1 MPSINIEDNSWK
13 ISFRASLDY
22 EASVESEAF
31 RAEFSLLKFSLL
43 TDFLIPF
50 SKKKIKPTSSAMQS
64 DTENIKINKKKGNTS
79 DYWIFLQQYTI
90 NIVGSVLD
98 LKLYEDAINSS
109 LYFKIKSFLESF
121 ITGNNNTIKSS
132 DYERLRDPKKNIN
145 KGHTSGILS
154 IKFDEILLSKNNE
167 KQPFCVFMSA
177 SFVLHKIQQKIKDNK
192 ENYDTDKFSNRES
205 MSHFF
210 GENFDFNCNQ
220 VQLYM
225 NTNDDN
231 VITISEVSLLYV
243 HSKGEK
249 LNPKKHD
256 NNGNNGK
263 NLLHVG
269 LQNSVNIS
277 CKKVDVDITEIFLDL
292 FLEKTSLRTV
302 KYFRNIHIYFFA
314 RNIHRILQTD
324 MQKIFSVIA
333 IIIVFFWI

>member
-1 MPSINIEDNSWK
+1 
-13 ISFRASLDY
+13 
-22 EASVESEAF
+22 
-31 RAEFSLLKFSLL
+31 
-43 TDFLIPF
+43 
-50 SKKKIKPTSSAMQS
+50 
-64 DTENIKINKKKGNTS
+64 
-79 DYWIFLQQYTI
+79 
-90 NIVGSVLD
+90 
-98 LKLYEDAINSS
+98 
-109 LYFKIKSFLESF
+109 
-121 ITGNNNTIKSS
+121 
-132 DYERLRDPKKNIN
+132 
-145 KGHTSGILS
+145 
-154 IKFDEILLSKNNE
+154 
-167 KQPFCVFMSA
+167 MSA

-192 ENYDTDKFSNRES
+192 ENYDTDKFANRES

-302 KYFRNIHIYFFA
+302 KYFCFIGQKLLDNYNFFSRYSFEIIELSVQIIHNLNSVKNQSPEHKVWSNYENNNIYIREKKITNDEKIHRRKSNKTKKVTRDHNDFTEITKTKNSYASTIFTKNFEAIIYKNFGGKSIHIHGYSFDFYFGELLPGNIFDMA
-314 RNIHRILQTD
+314 SMKDTKNRNENEILWMPD
-324 MQKIFSVIA
+324 
-333 IIIVFFWI
+333 